1 MEWPL
6 VLLLCVIFFLVG
18 SGIGKLMGRSEII
31 ALVREIAAINAK
43 EEEEK

>member
-18 SGIGKLMGRSEII
+18 SGIGKLMGRSETI
-31 ALVREIAAINAK
+31 ALMREIAAINDE